1 MGSQEKETDHGGH
14 PGQGRFLVTSN
25 DVNINLIPAF
35 SAYLLGVA
43 AFAVVSSQVLGGS
56 DFLSSRST
64 TEKRPSEK
72 QVAGQYAPPA
82 VQQELQTYYQPTQQ
96 YQPAAT
102 EQQHQYPPE
111 YYQQQQQQQYG

>member
-1 MGSQEKETDHGGH
+1 M
-14 PGQGRFLVTSN
+14 
-25 DVNINLIPAF
+25 
-35 SAYLLGVA
+35 
-43 AFAVVSSQVLGGS
+43 VSSQVLGGS

-111 YYQQQQQQQYG
+111 YYQQQQQQQYGQYAEKQVGYNDVFFFYKNQLKLQLCQGRYHLSTKGKDIF